1 MLYRRGSKSILKHY
15 CNLGENKEGMTMSF
29 LDNLYAIKNDL
40 NAVLESE
47 KDEDAKTDKIAE
59 LEEKI
64 ETIKKKET
72 RGFISKDEAEEEID
86 EVAKKLKEIK
96 EKIDKKDE

>member
-1 MLYRRGSKSILKHY
+1 
-15 CNLGENKEGMTMSF
+15 MSF